1 VLIAL
6 FILGGNIR
14 MSSTVQKDAKVRLR
28 TGRIEDADVLGRIC
42 YTAFKTIADQH
53 NFPSDFDVPERG
65 VGLLSMLLGRPDAYS
80 VVAEDETGR
89 LLGSNFLWEGDAIAG
104 VGPITVDPE
113 VQNSSVGRALMTD
126 VLQHADEKKF
136 LSVRLV
142 QSAYHNRSL
151 SLYTKLGF
159 DAVEPLSCMQGQ
171 PLNVEISSRNV
182 RKMTAEDI
190 PAVDALAFRVHGHT
204 RTAEVTSA
212 VEQGT
217 ATLVEY
223 DGRVTGYATL
233 VGFFGHAVGES
244 NDDIKALI
252 GAAPSFP
259 GAGFL
264 LPTRNGELLRWCL
277 NHGLRIVQ
285 PLTLM
290 SRGLYQDP
298 RGAFLPSILF

>member
-1 VLIAL
+1 MITAL
-6 FILGGNIR
+6 EQGKEL
-14 MSSTVQKDAKVRLR
+14 RLR
-28 TGRIEDADVLGRIC
+28 NGRMGDADVLGRIC
-42 YTAFKTIADQH
+42 YTAFKTIAEQH
-53 NFPSDFDVPERG
+53 NFPSDFDAPERG
-65 VGLLSMLLGRPDAYS
+65 IGLISMLLGRPDAYS

-89 LLGSNFLWEGDAIAG
+89 LLGSNFLWEGDTISG
-104 VGPITVDPE
+104 VGPITVDPQ

-126 VLQHADEKKF
+126 VLRHADEKGF
-136 LSVRLV
+136 PSVRLV
-142 QSAYHNRSL
+142 QSAYHGRSL

-171 PLNVEISSRNV
+171 PLNVEITGRTV
-182 RKMTAEDI
+182 RKMTADDI
-190 PAVDALAFRVHGHT
+190 ASANSLAFRVHGHT
-204 RTAEVTSA
+204 RSAEVAGA

-217 ATLVEY
+217 ATIVEY

-290 SRGLYQDP
+290 SRGLYREP

>member
-1 VLIAL
+1 
-6 FILGGNIR
+6 
-14 MSSTVQKDAKVRLR
+14 MSSTVQKGTRWKLR
-28 TGRIEDADVLGRIC
+28 PGRMEDAEELGRIC

-53 NFPSDFDVPERG
+53 NFPSDFDAPETG

-80 VVAEDETGR
+80 VVAEEDAGR

-113 VQNSSVGRALMTD
+113 VQNSSVGRALMNE
-126 VLQHADEKKF
+126 VLRYADEKKF

-159 DAVEPLSCMQGQ
+159 DAVEPLSCMQGH
-171 PLNVEISSRNV
+171 PLNIEITGRTV
-182 RKMTAEDI
+182 RKMTAEDLS
-190 PAVDALAFRVHGHT
+190 AVDALALRIHGHA
-204 RTAEVTSA
+204 RSAEVAGA
-212 VEQGT
+212 VGQGT
-217 ATLVEY
+217 ATVVEY

-233 VGFFGHAVGES
+233 LGFFGHAVGES

-252 GAAPSFP
+252 GATPSFP

-277 NHGLRIVQ
+277 NHGLKIVQ

-290 SRGLYQDP
+290 SRGVYQDP